1 MTFPSDSHL
10 LNNRD
15 VSTPPTNSPLVD
27 YALKGLDHCWL
38 PELGRWSHIYHLDK
52 RKQPNESVPP
62 SDVFYT
68 LNVLLGMA
76 RVPRVP
82 RNVDLSETFRKNS
95 RHLLTM
101 PVSKYALGV
110 ALWAAAELGLA
121 LPDDVSRH
129 IDKVILDRSRWR
141 SFSAQDLGM
150 ILVGVVGQAKVDRKK
165 WSPVATELFA
175 FLLERYHASSG
186 LFYDSTFGVRR
197 RYASFATQTYLL
209 LACYAYGELMNSN
222 RAIQIANAGTRKL
235 IELQGPNGEWPWFF
249 DATTGRVLDFYE
261 VYSVHQYGMAPA
273 FLELAEQHG
282 VPEARAAIIRGFK
295 WVLGQNQLATPM
307 LVPERHLSVRSQ
319 VRKGELRTKA
329 WRVLRALQNSASR
342 RQAVLTDPSNLELR
356 LECRSYE
363 LGWILWSFGRRS
375 DLPELTHHEMFV
387 SARQKAG

>member
-10 LNNRD
+10 IDNRD
-15 VSTPPTNSPLVD
+15 VSTPPTNSPLVE
-27 YALKGLDHCWL
+27 YALKGLDRCWQ

-52 RKQPNESVPP
+52 RKEPNESVPP

-82 RNVDLSETFRKNS
+82 RNVDVSETFRKNS

-165 WSPVATELFA
+165 WS
-175 FLLERYHASSG
+175 
-186 LFYDSTFGVRR
+186 
-197 RYASFATQTYLL
+197 
-209 LACYAYGELMNSN
+209 
-222 RAIQIANAGTRKL
+222 
-235 IELQGPNGEWPWFF
+235 
-249 DATTGRVLDFYE
+249 
-261 VYSVHQYGMAPA
+261 
-273 FLELAEQHG
+273 
-282 VPEARAAIIRGFK
+282 
-295 WVLGQNQLATPM
+295 
-307 LVPERHLSVRSQ
+307 
-319 VRKGELRTKA
+319 
-329 WRVLRALQNSASR
+329 
-342 RQAVLTDPSNLELR
+342 
-356 LECRSYE
+356 
-363 LGWILWSFGRRS
+363 
-375 DLPELTHHEMFV
+375 
-387 SARQKAG
+387 